1 MVTGMTGAGRGT
13 AAKGLEKLG
22 YYVIDNLPA
31 ELLESAIDAIER
43 SGEVSRLA
51 IVVDAR
57 SGSFFAGLND
67 ALQRL
72 RERGTQPRVLYL
84 EASDDVLVRR
94 QEAARRPH
102 PLSREGRLIDGFVRE
117 RELLRRIRGRAD
129 IVIDTSNLNVHQLG
143 QRMQAAFEDPESE
156 GLRVS
161 VVSFGFKYGLP
172 IDADMV
178 ADMRFLPNP
187 YWVDELRP
195 MSGLDEP
202 VRDYVRNQPR
212 STEFLDSYEAL
223 LALLTDGF
231 VHEDKSFLTV
241 AIGCTG
247 GRHRSV
253 TMAEALGERLRGTW
267 RQDTG
272 HSPRLGPR
280 VKVVALG
287 GGHGL
292 AASLSA
298 LRRLDDLIE
307 VGDLTGI
314 VTVADNG
321 GSSGRLRTE
330 FGILP
335 PGDLRMALA
344 ALCSDDEW
352 GRTWA
357 RILQH
362 RFGGDSEGSGG
373 ELRGHSVG
381 NLLIAAA
388 WDILDDHV
396 EGLDLVGELLGARGR
411 VLPMAAVPLD
421 IEADVH
427 LTAAPDRLTLVRG
440 QAQVASVDGQV
451 VSVRLD
457 PADPPACPEAVE
469 AVLDADW
476 VVIGPG
482 SWFTSVMPTLLVPQ
496 LRDALLATKAQRA
509 LVLNL
514 VEQAGETEG
523 LSPVDHLGGAQCTRT
538 RSAHRPGGRRRVAL
552 RRQWGAREGRAG
564 AGGAARGRRCCVVS
578 RIGPARFRSAFRS
591 APRVLALGRKVSP
604 WH

>member
-1 MVTGMTGAGRGT
+1 VSVLTNFVLVTGMTGAGRGT

-31 ELLESAIDAIER
+31 ELLESAIAAIER

-195 MSGLDEP
+195 MSGLDDP
-202 VRDYVRNQPR
+202 VRDYVRKQPR

-241 AIGCTG
+241 AMGCTG

-253 TMAEALGERLRGTW
+253 TMAEALGERLR
-267 RQDTG
+267 
-272 HSPRLGPR
+272 
-280 VKVVALG
+280 
-287 GGHGL
+287 
-292 AASLSA
+292 
-298 LRRLDDLIE
+298 
-307 VGDLTGI
+307 
-314 VTVADNG
+314 
-321 GSSGRLRTE
+321 
-330 FGILP
+330 
-335 PGDLRMALA
+335 
-344 ALCSDDEW
+344 
-352 GRTWA
+352 
-357 RILQH
+357 
-362 RFGGDSEGSGG
+362 
-373 ELRGHSVG
+373 
-381 NLLIAAA
+381 
-388 WDILDDHV
+388 
-396 EGLDLVGELLGARGR
+396 ARG
-411 VLPMAAVPLD
+411 VK
-421 IEADVH
+421 
-427 LTAAPDRLTLVRG
+427 
-440 QAQVASVDGQV
+440 AQV
-451 VSVRLD
+451 
-457 PADPPACPEAVE
+457 
-469 AVLDADW
+469 
-476 VVIGPG
+476 IH
-482 SWFTSVMPTLLVPQ
+482 
-496 LRDALLATKAQRA
+496 RD
-509 LVLNL
+509 
-514 VEQAGETEG
+514 
-523 LSPVDHLGGAQCTRT
+523 
-538 RSAHRPGGRRRVAL
+538 
-552 RRQWGAREGRAG
+552 
-564 AGGAARGRRCCVVS
+564 
-578 RIGPARFRSAFRS
+578 
-591 APRVLALGRKVSP
+591 LGRE
-604 WH
+604 